1 MFLDVMEVA
10 KFIYDRR
17 CCLHR
22 ILLEPLAEYFLT
34 FFLYLTIVSSQDG
47 LYLAFC
53 LGCADKVDPC
63 WLYMLALTGQD
74 FHLVATLQLM
84 AERNQFMIDLGTDTM
99 ASQEGMDLESEVECS
114 TVGWHGL
121 DFSLRSEDEDF

>member
-1 MFLDVMEVA
+1 
-10 KFIYDRR
+10 
-17 CCLHR
+17 
-22 ILLEPLAEYFLT
+22 
-34 FFLYLTIVSSQDG
+34 
-47 LYLAFC
+47 
-53 LGCADKVDPC
+53 
-63 WLYMLALTGQD
+63 MLALTGQD